1 MKRNVFGVLV
11 LLFLAGVTVTGLINN
26 NSEEKANSNT
36 DNGSSKGAG
45 IVAPNQ
51 SGIEVGKT
59 APDFK
64 LDTLSGGTFRLSDL
78 RGKPVFLNFWAS
90 WCGPCKKEMPDMQK
104 FHKKYSEKVEVIA
117 VNLTGSE
124 LGAGKV
130 RKYINKYGYTYP
142 VPLDKNSEVQGMY
155 DVTVVP
161 TTYIIGRD
169 GNVIERKRGPMSYD
183 YMVDMLNKVS

>member
-1 MKRNVFGVLV
+1 MKKRNIFGLV
-11 LLFLAGVTVTGLINN
+11 ILLALAGFMVAGFMN
-26 NSEEKANSNT
+26 EKNDKT
-36 DNGSSKGAG
+36 SSSSDSDGAG

-51 SGIEVGKT
+51 NGIEVGET
-59 APDFK
+59 APDFS
-64 LDTLSGGTFRLSDL
+64 LQTLSGDTFRLTDL

-104 FHKKYSEKVEVIA
+104 FYDKYKGKVEVIA

-124 LGAGKV
+124 IGVGKV
-130 RKYINKYGYTYP
+130 RKYIDQYGYTYP

-161 TTYIIGRD
+161 TTYLIGRD
-169 GNVIERKRGPMSYD
+169 GNVIEQKRGPMTYEE
-183 YMVDMLNKVS
+183 MVKMLQKTK